1 MILISPKANRNQ
13 KLSLF
18 ERYVALTIPFG
29 LGMLAGYL
37 SQKNKMIKVI
47 AFDFGGVIYNYN
59 HNQLMKEL
67 AKAQKDPNF
76 IRALNE
82 FIRKTTQ

>member
-1 MILISPKANRNQ
+1 
-13 KLSLF
+13 
-18 ERYVALTIPFG
+18 
-29 LGMLAGYL
+29 
-37 SQKNKMIKVI
+37 MIKVI

>member
-1 MILISPKANRNQ
+1 MEKIR
-13 KLSLF
+13 KLS
-18 ERYVALTIPFG
+18 
-29 LGMLAGYL
+29 
-37 SQKNKMIKVI
+37 
-47 AFDFGGVIYNYN
+47 